1 MNSEAAKP
9 GHSRSPVLLLYREL
23 WRQAYGKRAALVGA
37 MLLLIGAQVML
48 LTIPY
53 LVGRAV
59 NILQAQGDKGAGD
72 AAMWLFAVLGVAIGS
87 WLIHGPGRILER
99 NVALAV
105 RARVATALTERLLAF
120 PLSWYDQNHSVAS
133 TYRVQQSAAALG
145 TFAESQF
152 SYLSSAVRLI
162 GPVTAL
168 LIINPL
174 VGGAAALGLIVISWS
189 VVGFDRAIVR
199 LAIQTN
205 DADRRYVSVLAD
217 ALGNATTVLALRQ
230 ARPFILL
237 LRQLV
242 EKLFVPLKRMIV
254 VNEAKW
260 CVVDIS
266 SRVLSCCLVGF
277 YAWLMLR
284 SSAGGQRLMLGS
296 IYMVWEYAVQAGAV
310 IAAVATNFQAFA
322 THYANYQGADVIR
335 DAPIDESRHGPIVA
349 QAWQSCEIRDLVF
362 RHAGRRDE
370 EPTLDNIH
378 LSLQRGKRYALIG
391 GSGSGKS
398 TLMRVLAG
406 LYVAERIVVVPSGG
420 TTTDAPLQVA
430 RFLRGSTTLIPQD
443 AELFE
448 GSLADNLAMCESLH
462 GQPAPE
468 HYSNALELAMVKEFI
483 PADAD
488 PLQVQIAEHGSN
500 WSGGQR
506 ARVALARGILA
517 AKGSSLVLLDEPTAS
532 LDAKT
537 EAAVYSNFFNEF
549 ADLCLIASVHRL
561 DMLRHFDEVLV
572 MGNGRLVAQGPESL
586 LAATSVEYAELRA
599 ASLRERAAVDL
610 PAPVA

>member
-1 MNSEAAKP
+1 MNSEAEKP

-23 WRQAYGKRAALVGA
+23 WRQAYGKRGALVGA
-37 MLLLIGAQVML
+37 MLLLIGAQLML

-72 AAMWLFAVLGVAIGS
+72 AALWLVAVLGVAIAS

-105 RARVATALTERLLAF
+105 RARVATALTERLLTF

-133 TYRVQQSAAALG
+133 TYRVQQSSAALG

-152 SYLSSAVRLI
+152 IYLSSAVRLI

-168 LIINPL
+168 LIINPV
-174 VGGAAALGLIVISWS
+174 VGSVAALGLIVISWS
-189 VVGFDRAIVR
+189 VVGFDRAMVR

-205 DADRRYVSVLAD
+205 DADRRYASVLAD

-260 CVVDIS
+260 CVVDLS
-266 SRVLSCCLVGF
+266 SRFLSCCLVGL

-310 IAAVATNFQAFA
+310 IAAVATNFQTFA
-322 THYANYQGADVIR
+322 SQYANYQSADVIR
-335 DAPIDESRHGPIVA
+335 DAPIDESRLGPIVA
-349 QAWQSCEIRDLVF
+349 QAWQGCEIRDLVF
-362 RHAGRRDE
+362 RHAGGRDD

-391 GSGSGKS
+391 SSGSGKS

-406 LYVAERIVVVPSGG
+406 LYVAERIVIVPSGG
-420 TTTDAPLQVA
+420 STTDAPLQAA

-448 GSLADNLAMCESLH
+448 GALADNLAMCESLS
-462 GQPAPE
+462 GQPTPE
-468 HYSNALELAMVKEFI
+468 HYSKALELAMVKEFI
-483 PADAD
+483 AADAD

-517 AKGSSLVLLDEPTAS
+517 AQGSSLVLLDEPTAS

-537 EAAVYSNFFNEF
+537 EAAVYNNFFSEF
-549 ADLCLIASVHRL
+549 ADACLIASVHRL
-561 DMLRHFDEVLV
+561 DLLRHFDEVLV

-599 ASLRERAAVDL
+599 ASLRERAVDCS
-610 PAPVA
+610 PSPVA